1 MEKKEKKE
9 FMKMM
14 FEWKKETLKYH
25 LSPKEVKKYL
35 KRDVKYGRND
45 NGESMLRVLIYKSK
59 NETYEGIPIIFPIPD
74 DFILSQLGEDCGD
87 FLANIQ
93 MTA

>member
-1 MEKKEKKE
+1 MNKKPGNEIEKI
-9 FMKMM
+9 M

-35 KRDVKYGRND
+35 NRDVKYGRND
-45 NGESMLRVLIYKSK
+45 NGESMLRILIYKSK
-59 NETYEGIPIIFPIPD
+59 NETYKGIPIVFPIPD
-74 DFILSQLGEDCGD
+74 DFLLVQLGEDGED

-93 MTA
+93 MIA